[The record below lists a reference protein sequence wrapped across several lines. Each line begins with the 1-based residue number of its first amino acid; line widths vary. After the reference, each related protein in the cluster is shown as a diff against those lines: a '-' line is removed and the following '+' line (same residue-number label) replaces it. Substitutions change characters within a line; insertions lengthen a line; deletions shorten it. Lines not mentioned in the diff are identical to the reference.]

1 MEHRDSLMK
10 RIEKSTSVIED
21 TKDACK
27 VAILKK
33 NDLYVNLLKN
43 QKRVQELAAKD
54 FELSCEIENERMNT
68 ISASSLLDFVS
79 QELNSKNGLLL
90 QLEVAAEELQNRKEM
105 LEENFSFCEQQIENQ
120 TKKNT
125 EINKRIQ
132 GLKDEYFFDGA
143 KEVE

>member
-21 TKDACK
+21 TKEACK

-54 FELSCEIENERMNT
+54 FELSCEIENERMNS

-79 QELNSKNGLLL
+79 QELNAKNGLLL
-90 QLEVAAEELQNRKEM
+90 QLEVAVEELQNRKEM
-105 LEENFSFCEQQIENQ
+105 LEENFSFCEKQIKNQ
-120 TKKNT
+120 NKKNT
-125 EINKRIQ
+125 EIEKRIHE
-132 GLKDEYFFDGA
+132 LEDEYFFDEA